1 MTRNHLVLALSL
13 AGLILLNV
21 VTNVTLIW
29 LMEERVPGNQWFH
42 QLAIGLL
49 ISQVV
54 LTGLWLGLGDGRWL
68 ARLLVAVAL
77 SILAAKTIGWA
88 AALSPTAR
96 RQGTDNP
103 WAMISFMLIAM
114 MLTTS
119 LFASLLRR
127 LRSWRLTWEEIT
139 SVPAARQFQIVDALL
154 WMMPICGALAA
165 IRFLTSLDDNFPH
178 QLWDLALFTART
190 TAILLVVLVA
200 AFASRWHVKGAIL
213 LILAILLVGAA
224 LSVPDIIRDFYR
236 LGFGTQNA
244 GPPGRFVQ
252 IAIYEVT
259 EHEAFAVAVMLGGL
273 TNLLALRSLGCK
285 LIRPGTAEPIPP
297 PPAASAKA

>member
-13 AGLILLNV
+13 AGLILLNALA
-21 VTNVTLIW
+21 NITLIW
-29 LMEERVPGNQWFH
+29 LMEEHLVGNQWFN
-42 QLAIGLL
+42 QLPIGILV
-49 ISQVV
+49 SQVV

-68 ARLLVAVAL
+68 ARLIVAVAI
-77 SILAAKTIGWA
+77 SMLAAKTIGWA
-88 AALSPTAR
+88 TALSDTAR
-96 RQGTDNP
+96 RQGADDP

-127 LRSWRLTWEEIT
+127 LRSWRLTWEEVT
-139 SVPAARQFQIVDALL
+139 SVPATRQFQIVDALL
-154 WMMPICGALAA
+154 WMVPISGALAA

-178 QLWDLALFTART
+178 QLWDLVLFTIRT
-190 TAILLVVLVA
+190 TTILLVVMVA
-200 AFASRWHVKGAIL
+200 AFATRWHVKGVIV
-213 LILAILLVGAA
+213 LILAVLSIGAA
-224 LSVPDIIRDFYR
+224 FSVPDIFRDFHR
-236 LGFGTQNA
+236 LGFATQNA

-273 TNLLALRSLGCK
+273 TNLIVLRMLGCT
-285 LIRPGTAEPIPP
+285 LVRPGKAEPLPP
-297 PPAASAKA
+297 PPAASIKA

>member
-1 MTRNHLVLALSL
+1 LVLALSL
-13 AGLILLNV
+13 AGLILLNALA
-21 VTNVTLIW
+21 NVALIW
-29 LMEERVPGNQWFH
+29 LMEEHLVGNQWFN
-42 QLAIGLL
+42 QLPIGILV
-49 ISQVV
+49 SQVV
-54 LTGLWLGLGDGRWL
+54 LAGLWLGLGDGRWL
-68 ARLLVAVAL
+68 ARLVFAVAL
-77 SILAAKTIGWA
+77 SMLAAKTIGWA
-88 AALSPTAR
+88 TALSGTAR
-96 RQGTDNP
+96 RQGTDDP

-114 MLTTS
+114 TLTTS

-127 LRSWRLTWEEIT
+127 LRSWRLTWEEVT
-139 SVPAARQFQIVDALL
+139 SVPATRQFQIVDALL

-165 IRFLTSLDDNFPH
+165 IRFLTSLDNNFPQ
-178 QLWDLALFTART
+178 QLWDLALFTLRT

-213 LILAILLVGAA
+213 LILAVLLIGAA

-273 TNLLALRSLGCK
+273 TNFLVLRILGCK
-285 LIRPGTAEPIPP
+285 LIRPGTAQPIPP
-297 PPAASAKA
+297 SPAVVR